1 MNMLIFM
8 GLSLASIYAGLADEN
23 RLRIVHLLKLGPL
36 GVKHLQGILGISQVR
51 VSKHLGYL
59 KKRGLVE
66 ADRSRNWMLYRLPA
80 NPSIELRAQV
90 RALVECAQ
98 AIPILRSDL
107 AARQSIQDEV
117 ERVVRL
123 PSRAEVARLEAPQA
137 LAPAVGQAGWGLREE
152 DGYVD

>member
-1 MNMLIFM
+1 MNILISM
-8 GLSLASIYAGLADEN
+8 NLVLIYAGLADAN
-23 RLRIVHLLKLGPL
+23 RLRIMNLLTGGAL

-80 NPSIELRAQV
+80 NPSFELRAQV
-90 RALVECAQ
+90 KALVECAQ

-117 ERVVRL
+117 ERVMRL
-123 PSRAEVARLEAPQA
+123 PSRAEVGGVEAPQP
-137 LAPAVGQAGWGLREE
+137 LAPAVGQAAWGLREE